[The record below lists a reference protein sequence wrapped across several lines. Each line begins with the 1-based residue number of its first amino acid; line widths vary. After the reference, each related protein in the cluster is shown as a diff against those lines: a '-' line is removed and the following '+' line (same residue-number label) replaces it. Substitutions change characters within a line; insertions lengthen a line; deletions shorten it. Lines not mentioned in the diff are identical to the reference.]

1 MRLHAPSTS
10 RGRTHGAV
18 SRLVAAVS
26 AIGISAVL
34 TLAGQQSAAA
44 SLISGSQISGSQ
56 ISGSQIS
63 GVQRA
68 AVGAHRTAA
77 PLVASAQSVAAASV
91 TIVDDADV
99 LSSSDESRI
108 RSAARKLPSS
118 VRLYVATSDIR
129 SGELTDWL
137 DDEGSRVGWTGSG
150 AASTS
155 LILAVAPKVRK
166 MDAHWGSSV
175 DLDAYEEDVFSAMS
189 SDFADGDWAG
199 GLISGIETASDGLSG
214 DLSPG
219 SVGGSS
225 GNSNSGNSNSG
236 NGWWL
241 ILGLFAVLALFV
253 VFRRIRRGI
262 TERRAAAAERTRLD
276 GVRSENLSTTT
287 DLRTRLDQDQLLVP
301 SIPDSPLQDQLE
313 LDLTGAQSD
322 LRFADAMGDPDDQ
335 QKHLRTTAAQV
346 DALDRRISLL
356 RKAPGWEVA
365 WSQEVEAARTQL
377 RDWES
382 GVSSVKALGAAPV
395 TGEVPGQPAQDL
407 NRIENEVRTQA
418 VALETGLG
426 QVITLDRAI
435 RAKVQDISTQLD
447 ALKKAAQAAER
458 KAEADRLAAQ
468 RDQDS
473 GSWGSGSGGS
483 GSNWT
488 SFWLGNAVGRS
499 SSRGWGGGGW
509 GSGGGRSRTFG
520 GGGSR
525 SFGGGGFSR
534 GGGGFSRGG
543 GGGGGSRSF

>member
-1 MRLHAPSTS
+1 MRPHASSTS
-10 RGRTHGAV
+10 RGRTHGA
-18 SRLVAAVS
+18 LAKLAAAVS
-26 AIGISAVL
+26 AIGICAVL
-34 TLAGQQSAAA
+34 LLAGQQTAAA
-44 SLISGSQISGSQ
+44 SSA
-56 ISGSQIS
+56 S
-63 GVQRA
+63 GVQLTA
-68 AVGAHRTAA
+68 ATGDRGNAAHR
-77 PLVASAQSVAAASV
+77 VASAQLAAASV

-108 RSAARKLPSS
+108 RSVARELPSS

-129 SGELTDWL
+129 SGELTGWL
-137 DDEGSRVGWTGSG
+137 KDEGSRVGWTGSG
-150 AASTS
+150 AASTA
-155 LILAVAPKVRK
+155 LILAVAPDVRK

-175 DLDAYEEDVFSAMS
+175 GLDAYEEDVFSAMS

-199 GLISGIETASDGLSG
+199 GLISGIETASRGLSG

-225 GNSNSGNSNSG
+225 TSGNSSRGNNSSG

-241 ILGLFAVLALFV
+241 ILGLLALLVLVV
-253 VFRRIRRGI
+253 VFRKVRRGI
-262 TERRAAAAERTRLD
+262 TERRAAAAEKTRLD

-335 QKHLRTTAAQV
+335 QKHLRATAAHV
-346 DALDRRISLL
+346 DALDRRIALL

-382 GVSSVKALGAAPV
+382 GVSAVKALGAAPV
-395 TGEVPGQPAQDL
+395 TGEVSGQPAQEL

-426 QVITLDRAI
+426 QVITLDRAV
-435 RAKVQDISTQLD
+435 RTKVQDISTQLD
-447 ALKKAAQAAER
+447 ALQKAAQAAER
-458 KAEADRLAAQ
+458 KAEADRVAAQ
-468 RDQDS
+468 RDQD
-473 GSWGSGSGGS
+473 GGGWGSGSGGS

-488 SFWLGNAVGRS
+488 SFWLGNAMGRS
-499 SSRGWGGGGW
+499 SSRGWGGGWSGGGGGW

-520 GGGSR
+520 GGSSR